1 MNLAN
6 KFLIKWMHSGAQKA
20 QFVDAVS
27 LDDVINQVIELA
39 RSMKT
44 QVEIHRAAKK
54 LGTVKEI
61 EPGKY
66 RFEPDME
73 NWAV

>member
-1 MNLAN
+1 MSLSN
-6 KFLIKWMHSGAQKA
+6 KFLIKWMVGGSQKA
-20 QFVDAVS
+20 QFLDAVS
-27 LDDVINQVIELA
+27 LDDVINQAIEMA
-39 RSMKT
+39 RELKT
-44 QVEIHRAAKK
+44 RVEIHQAAKK
-54 LGTVKEI
+54 LGTVREI